1 MERQEEKSQVR
12 GGNVAAF
19 AELME
24 EVAAMPKEQQER
36 LSFIIQGYV
45 AAAQVRTPRQAEVIV

>member
-1 MERQEEKSQVR
+1 MARQEEGQVR

-24 EVAAMPKEQQER
+24 EVAAMPQEQQDR

-45 AAAQVRTPRQAEVIV
+45 AAAQVRAPRQAEVIV